1 MCEHVGRKGRARH
14 SYLREGRYPLR
25 QLGLDLRQRLGL
37 PHRLLQLL
45 LGELQPLLQLP
56 VLLLHLQTTSHHRQG
71 KSVQSFTR
79 CPFKSATRRASTCWA
94 FNVKDQWWF

>member
-1 MCEHVGRKGRARH
+1 MCEHGRRRQRGR

-56 VLLLHLQTTSHHRQG
+56 VLLLHLQAPTSP
-71 KSVQSFTR
+71 TR
-79 CPFKSATRRASTCWA
+79 KTIEKLLRGAVYCKC
-94 FNVKDQWWF
+94 FN